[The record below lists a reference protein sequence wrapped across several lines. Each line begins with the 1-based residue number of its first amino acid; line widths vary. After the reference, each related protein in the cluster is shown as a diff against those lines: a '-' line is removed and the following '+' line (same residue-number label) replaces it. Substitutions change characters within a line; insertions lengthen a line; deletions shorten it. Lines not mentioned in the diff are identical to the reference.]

1 MGRVAVIVAC
11 VLSGAA
17 LLGGAA
23 DAHAN
28 YVRSN
33 PASDARLVKAPTE
46 VRIEFSEPPDPKGSD
61 IEVLDTTGKRHDKG
75 DIRPSGDPNGLR
87 VSLEPIPDGGYTVAW
102 TTTSAV
108 DGHTTKGSFAFVV
121 GNGPLPPPPPVP
133 EAAPPPTPLE
143 IAGRALS
150 YAGIALGLGTAF
162 FVLFVA
168 PAAIDPRRESFLL
181 GLAGA
186 LIVAGSLALM
196 GDQGAKL
203 PARLGVMLG
212 VRAFAGLALAAVA
225 ITPRLALMRPVGA
238 LAGGGVMTLGPLA
251 TFSSIPGRIIA
262 LAASIAAA
270 MTATLVSHATA
281 LGSLKSM
288 ALDFVHVLSVSV
300 WTGGVVALLWCVL
313 LARRDETAED
323 ARALGTTAWRFSVT
337 ALIATALL
345 ITTGL
350 LQAFDRL
357 VLIDDLY
364 ETPYGIALAVKIV
377 LVLVALAIGALNL
390 LRWGPRLRAG
400 LRARTAL
407 IRDTVAETAIFV
419 VIIGAASFLTAF
431 PPPAQPSAAA
441 YDQTQHVSGLRLEML
456 VASAGAGRNTY
467 VLRAHQGLAP
477 IAGAEKVAFRFTMV
491 EHDMGEQELVATERA
506 AGEYVAEGSPT
517 GMYGTW
523 HIQAIVRLT
532 GREDVTT
539 VFTLPVGAPTGSG
552 STAAPP
558 LTIGPYTAI
567 VFTDPATPQSGAP
580 LTMFAVLIGKDGN
593 PVAGK
598 QVRATFSGPGNAQ
611 APIDATEDAA
621 TLGPGRYK
629 FPIAGL
635 DAGTWKVTITVGNE
649 GTGAYSLLVSR

>member
-1 MGRVAVIVAC
+1 MRRAAVIVAC
-11 VLSGAA
+11 VLSGGV

-33 PASDARLVKAPTE
+33 PASDARLVKPPTD

-61 IEVLDTTGKRHDKG
+61 IQVLDTNGKRHDKRDVG
-75 DIRPSGDPNGLR
+75 PSGDPNGLR
-87 VSLEPIPDGGYTVAW
+87 VSLEPIVDGGYTVAW

-121 GNGPLPPPPPVP
+121 GNGPLPAPPPVP
-133 EAAPPPTPLE
+133 EAAPPPSPLE

-168 PAAIDPRRESFLL
+168 PAGTDPRRESSLL
-181 GLAGA
+181 AVAGA
-186 LIVAGSLALM
+186 LVIAGSLALIA
-196 GDQGAKL
+196 DQGAKL
-203 PARLGVMLG
+203 PPRLGVMLG
-212 VRAFAGLALAAVA
+212 VRAFAGLVLAAVS

-238 LAGGGVMTLGPLA
+238 LAGGGIMTIGPLA
-251 TFSSIPGRIIA
+251 TFRPRRMIA

-323 ARALGTTAWRFSVT
+323 ARALGTTVWRFSVT
-337 ALIATALL
+337 AMIATALL
-345 ITTGL
+345 ISAGV

-357 VLIDDLY
+357 VLINDLY
-364 ETPYGIALAVKIV
+364 ETPYGIALAAKIV
-377 LVLVALAIGALNL
+377 LVLMALAIGAVNL
-390 LRWGPRLRAG
+390 LRWGPHLRAG
-400 LRARTAL
+400 VRARTAL
-407 IRDTVAETAIFV
+407 IRDMLAETGIFI
-419 VIIGAASFLTAF
+419 VIIVGASFLTAF
-431 PPPAQPSAAA
+431 APPAQLSGAA

-456 VASAGAGRNTY
+456 VASGGAGRNTY
-467 VLRAHQGLAP
+467 VLRVHQGLAP

-506 AGEYVAEGSPT
+506 AGEYVANGSPT
-517 GMYGTW
+517 AMYGTW
-523 HIQAIVRLT
+523 RIQTIVRLA

-539 VFTLPVGAPTGSG
+539 VFTFPVGVPSGSG
-552 STAAPP
+552 SSAAPP
-558 LTIGPYTAI
+558 LTVGPYTMI
-567 VFTDPATPQSGAP
+567 VFTDPASAESGAP
-580 LTMFAVLIGKDGN
+580 LTMFAVLIGQDGN
-593 PVAGK
+593 PVTGK
-598 QVRATFSGPGNAQ
+598 KLRATFSGPSTQ
-611 APIDATEDAA
+611 AAVDATEDAS

-635 DAGTWKVTITVGNE
+635 DAGSWKVTIAVGDE
-649 GTGAYSLLVSR
+649 GAGTYSLGVSR

>member
-1 MGRVAVIVAC
+1 MRRLTVIVAC
-11 VLSGAA
+11 VLSGAV

-33 PASDARLVKAPTE
+33 PDSDARLIKPPTE

-61 IEVLDTTGKRHDKG
+61 IEVLDTKGKRYDKG
-75 DIRPSGDPNGLR
+75 DVRPSGDPNGLR

-121 GNGPLPPPPPVP
+121 GNGPLPPPPAVP
-133 EAAPPPTPLE
+133 ESVPPPSPLE

-162 FVLFVA
+162 FVLFIA
-168 PAAIDPRRESFLL
+168 PAGIDPRRESSLL

-196 GDQGAKL
+196 IDQGVKL
-203 PARLGVMLG
+203 PPRLGVMLG
-212 VRAFAGLALAAVA
+212 VRAFAGLVLAMVA

-238 LAGGGVMTLGPLA
+238 LAGGGVMTIGPFA
-251 TFSSIPGRIIA
+251 TFRPRRMIA

-300 WTGGVVALLWCVL
+300 WTGGVVALLWCAL
-313 LARRDETAED
+313 LVRRDETAED
-323 ARALGTTAWRFSVT
+323 ARALGSTVWRFSVT
-337 ALIATALL
+337 AMIAIALL
-345 ITTGL
+345 ISAGV

-357 VLIDDLY
+357 VLINDLY
-364 ETPYGIALAVKIV
+364 ETPYGIALAMKIL
-377 LVLVALAIGALNL
+377 LVLVALAIGAFNL

-407 IRDTVAETAIFV
+407 VRDTVAETAIFV
-419 VIIGAASFLTAF
+419 LIIVAASFLTAF
-431 PPPAQPSAAA
+431 APPAQPSAAA

-467 VLRAHQGLAP
+467 VLRVHQGLAP
-477 IAGAEKVAFRFTMV
+477 VTGAEKVALRFTMV

-506 AGEYVAEGSPT
+506 AGEYVANGSPT

-523 HIQAIVRLT
+523 HIQTIVRLT
-532 GREDVTT
+532 GREDVST
-539 VFTLPVGAPTGSG
+539 VFTLPVGAPSGGG
-552 STAAPP
+552 STTSQVV
-558 LTIGPYTAI
+558 TIGPYTAI

-580 LTMFAVLIGKDGN
+580 ITMFAVLIGKDGN
-593 PVAGK
+593 PVTGK
-598 QVRATFSGPGNAQ
+598 QLSATFSGPSSQSPINA
-611 APIDATEDAA
+611 IEDAA

-629 FPIAGL
+629 FPIAAL
-635 DAGTWKVTITVGNE
+635 DAGKWSITITVGNE
-649 GTGAYSLLVSR
+649 GSGPYSLDVSR

>member
-1 MGRVAVIVAC
+1 MIRRLATLCVILVS
-11 VLSGAA
+11 LA
-17 LLGGAA
+17 LFAGGA

-33 PASDARLVKAPTE
+33 PASDARLVKPPTQ

-61 IEVLDTTGKRHDKG
+61 IQVLDTNGKRHDKG
-75 DIRPSGDPNGLR
+75 DVGPSGDPNGLR

-121 GNGPLPPPPPVP
+121 GSGPLPTPPPVP
-133 EAAPPPTPLE
+133 DAAPPPSPLE

-168 PAAIDPRRESFLL
+168 PAATDPRRESSLL
-181 GLAGA
+181 GLAGT
-186 LIVAGSLALM
+186 LIVAGSLALVV
-196 GDQGAKL
+196 DQGATL
-203 PARLGVMLG
+203 PPRLGLMLA
-212 VRAFAGLALAAVA
+212 VRAFAGLVLAAVA

-238 LAGGGVMTLGPLA
+238 LAGGGVMTIGPFA
-251 TFSSIPGRIIA
+251 TFRPRRVIA
-262 LAASIAAA
+262 LAASIAAT

-313 LARRDETAED
+313 LVRRDETGEG
-323 ARALGTTAWRFSVT
+323 ARALGATVWRFSVT
-337 ALIATALL
+337 AMIATALL
-345 ITTGL
+345 ITAGV

-364 ETPYGIALAVKIV
+364 ETPYGIALAVKII
-377 LVLVALAIGALNL
+377 LVLVALAIGAVNL

-400 LRARTAL
+400 IRARTAL
-407 IRDTVAETAIFV
+407 VRDTVAETAIFI
-419 VIIGAASFLTAF
+419 VIIVAASFLTAF
-431 PPPAQPSAAA
+431 APPAQPSAAA
-441 YDQTQHVSGLRLEML
+441 YDQTQHVAGLRLEML
-456 VASAGAGRNTY
+456 VASGGAGRNTY
-467 VLRAHQGLAP
+467 ALRVHQGLAP
-477 IAGAEKVAFRFTMV
+477 VTGAEKVAFRFTMV
-491 EHDMGEQELVATERA
+491 EHDMGQQELVATERA

-517 GMYGTW
+517 AMYGTW
-523 HIQAIVRLT
+523 KIQTIVRLV
-532 GREDVTT
+532 GREDVST
-539 VFTLPVGAPTGSG
+539 VFTLLVGAPTGGGTTTSQVV
-552 STAAPP
+552 
-558 LTIGPYTAI
+558 TIGPYTAI

-580 LTMFAVLIGKDGN
+580 IGMFAVLVGRDGN
-593 PVAGK
+593 PVTGK
-598 QVRATFSGPGNAQ
+598 QVTATFSGPSTQ
-611 APIDATEDAA
+611 APIAGIEDAA

-629 FPIAGL
+629 FAITAL
-635 DAGTWKVTITVGNE
+635 DAGKWNITISVGNE
-649 GTGAYSLLVSR
+649 GTGAYSLDVSR